1 MPILSQVHELQVLV
15 NQLKAVDVILPE
27 LFQVGAIISKLFSSW
42 KSYKKKLLHDSKD
55 YSLEELQKHLRIE
68 EESKLRDKNENSYDD
83 NNKANVVNKPSNK
96 SNKGKQNQGN
106 FLGPKKEQEK
116 FKKFKGTVLFV
127 ENLVIMLENA
137 DSRKSKN
144 QESMSLMK
152 MMILL
157 LSLVKLMQ
165 FKARFLVGGMIH
177 VLQFMFAMIN
187 LFSKPT
193 KRLMMGKRF

>member
-1 MPILSQVHELQVLV
+1 M

-27 LFQVGAIISKLFSSW
+27 LFQVGAIISKLPSSW
-42 KSYKKKLLHDSKD
+42 KNYRKKLLHDSKD

-68 EESKLRDKNENSYDD
+68 EESKLRDKNENSYND
-83 NNKANVVNKPSNK
+83 NNKENVVNKPSNK

-106 FLGPKKEQEK
+106 FLGPKRN
-116 FKKFKGTVLFV
+116 KKSSRSSRKGTILFV

-144 QESMSLMK
+144 QESMSLLK

-165 FKARFLVGGMIH
+165 FKERFLVGGMIH
-177 VLQFMFAMIN
+177 VL
-187 LFSKPT
+187 
-193 KRLMMGKRF
+193 

>member
-1 MPILSQVHELQVLV
+1 M

-27 LFQVGAIISKLFSSW
+27 LFQVCAIISKLPSSW
-42 KSYKKKLLHDSKD
+42 KNYRKKLLHDYKD

-83 NNKANVVNKPSNK
+83 NNKENVVNKPSNK

-106 FLGPKKEQEK
+106 FLGPKRN
-116 FKKFKGTVLFV
+116 KKSSRSSRKGIVLFV

-157 LSLVKLMQ
+157 LSLVKIMQ

-177 VLQFMFAMIN
+177 VL
-187 LFSKPT
+187 
-193 KRLMMGKRF
+193 